1 MPGFV
6 DLHCHW
12 IPKVDD
18 GASSIDEA
26 RDLLRGLGE
35 LGFDLV
41 VGTPHMRPG
50 LFDRSRVELV
60 AAFHAAEVEL
70 AREPGLPRLALSA
83 EHYFDD
89 VVFSRLLAGEG
100 VPYPGGRAVLLEFY
114 EIDFPPSVTF
124 RLADLRRRGLLPIV
138 AHPERY
144 PAIGRNPAVLER
156 LLDVGAAALLDIGAL
171 ADRYGRGPRRT
182 AETLLEQ
189 GLYHAACSDAHG
201 SRDVRAVEAGMR
213 RLAKRWGDE
222 ELDYLLCEGPRALL
236 AGELLA

>member
-1 MPGFV
+1 MRGFV

-12 IPKVDD
+12 IPNVDD
-18 GASSIDEA
+18 GAPSLDEA
-26 RDLLRGLGE
+26 RDLLQGLRK
-35 LGFDLV
+35 LGFELV

-50 LFDRSRVELV
+50 LFDRSREELV
-60 AAFHAAEVEL
+60 AAFQAAEIDL

-100 VPYPGGRAVLLEFY
+100 LPYPSGRAVLLEFY

-144 PAIGRNPAVLER
+144 PAVGRDPVVLER

-171 ADRYGRGPRRT
+171 ADHYGRGPRRT
-182 AETLLEQ
+182 AEKLLER

-201 SRDVRAVEAGMR
+201 PGDVRAVAAGMR

-222 ELDYLLCEGPRALL
+222 ELDYLLREGPRALL